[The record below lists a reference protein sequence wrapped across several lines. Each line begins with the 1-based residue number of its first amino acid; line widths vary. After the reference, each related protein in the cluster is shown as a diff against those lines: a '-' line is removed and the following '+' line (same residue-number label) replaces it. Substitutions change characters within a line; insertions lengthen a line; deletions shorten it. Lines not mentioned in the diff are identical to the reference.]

1 MAVKMTRGYR
11 LFSMINGCF
20 LLLVAIACVLPMVH
34 ILALSF
40 SSASAV
46 TAGKVTFWP
55 VDWTTA
61 AYQNVFGKKEYL
73 VAFWV
78 SIKRVAIG
86 VSINMLL
93 TILIAYPLSKENSQF
108 PGRTIYAWYFVF
120 TMLFSGGLIPW
131 YMTIR
136 DTGLLDTIWAL
147 VIPSAVPIFNV
158 IVLLNFFRGLPK
170 ELEESAKLDG
180 AGPFTVLWRI
190 FVPLSMPALAT
201 LLLFAVVGH
210 WNSWFDGLI
219 LSNHTENYPLQSFL
233 QTIIIKL
240 DPAYLS
246 PREAELNALMN
257 NRTSRAAQI
266 FIAALPI
273 LIIYPFLQR
282 FFIKGIVLGS
292 VKE

>member
-1 MAVKMTRGYR
+1 MAVKVSKSYR
-11 LFSMINGCF
+11 LFTIMNNF
-20 LLLVAIACVLPMVH
+20 LLLLLAITCVLPMLH

-46 TAGKVTFWP
+46 TAGEVTFWP

-61 AYQNVFGKKEYL
+61 AYENVFGKKEYL

-86 VSINMLL
+86 VTINMLL

-131 YMTIR
+131 YMIIK

-158 IVLLNFFRGLPK
+158 IILLNFFRGLPK

-180 AGPFTVLWRI
+180 AGYFTVLWRI

-219 LSNHTENYPLQSFL
+219 LSNRTEH
-233 QTIIIKL
+233 
-240 DPAYLS
+240 
-246 PREAELNALMN
+246 
-257 NRTSRAAQI
+257 
-266 FIAALPI
+266 
-273 LIIYPFLQR
+273 
-282 FFIKGIVLGS
+282 
-292 VKE
+292 

>member
-1 MAVKMTRGYR
+1 MFTI
-11 LFSMINGCF
+11 INNG
-20 LLLVAIACVLPMVH
+20 LLLLLAITCVLPMLH

-46 TAGKVTFWP
+46 TAGEVTFWP

-61 AYQNVFGKKEYL
+61 AYENVFGKKEYL

-86 VSINMLL
+86 VTINMLL

-131 YMTIR
+131 YMIIK

-158 IVLLNFFRGLPK
+158 IILLNFFRGLPK

-180 AGPFTVLWRI
+180 AGYFTVLWRI

-219 LSNHTENYPLQSFL
+219 LSNRTEHYPLQSFL

-240 DPAYLS
+240 DPAYLT
-246 PREAELNALMN
+246 PKQAELNALMN

-266 FIAALPI
+266 FVAAFPI

>member
-1 MAVKMTRGYR
+1 MAVKVSKSYR
-11 LFSMINGCF
+11 LFTIINNG
-20 LLLVAIACVLPMVH
+20 LLLLLAITCVLPMLH

-46 TAGKVTFWP
+46 TAGEVTFWP

-61 AYQNVFGKKEYL
+61 AYENVFGKKEYL

-86 VSINMLL
+86 VTINMLL

-131 YMTIR
+131 YMIIK

-158 IVLLNFFRGLPK
+158 IILLNFFRGLPK

-180 AGPFTVLWRI
+180 AGYFTVLWRI

-219 LSNHTENYPLQSFL
+219 LSNRTEHYPLQSFL

-240 DPAYLS
+240 DPAYLT
-246 PREAELNALMN
+246 PKQAELNALMN

-266 FIAALPI
+266 FVAAFPI

>member
-1 MAVKMTRGYR
+1 MGVRMSRGYR
-11 LFSMINGCF
+11 LFSVMNHCF
-20 LLLVAIACVLPMVH
+20 LLLLTIACVLPLLH

-46 TAGKVTFWP
+46 TAGEVTFWP
-55 VDWTTA
+55 VDWTLA
-61 AYQNVFGKKEYL
+61 SYENVFGKKEYL

-78 SIKRVAIG
+78 SIKRVSIG
-86 VSINMLL
+86 VFLNMLL

-108 PGRTIYAWYFVF
+108 PGRTMYAWYFVF

-131 YMTIR
+131 YMVIK
-136 DTGLLDTIWAL
+136 DTGLIGSIWAL
-147 VIPSAVPIFNV
+147 IIPSAVPIFNV
-158 IVLLNFFRGLPK
+158 IILLNFFRGLPK

-180 AGPFTVLWRI
+180 AGYFRVLWRI

-219 LSNHTENYPLQSFL
+219 LSTRTEQYPLQSFL

-246 PREAELNALMN
+246 SRDAELFALMN
-257 NRTSRAAQI
+257 DRTSRAAQI
-266 FIAALPI
+266 FVAAFPI
-273 LIIYPFLQR
+273 LIVYPFLQR

>member
-1 MAVKMTRGYR
+1 M
-11 LFSMINGCF
+11 NNF
-20 LLLVAIACVLPMVH
+20 LLLLLAITCVLPMLH

-46 TAGKVTFWP
+46 TAGEVTFWP

-61 AYQNVFGKKEYL
+61 AYENVFGKKEYL

-86 VSINMLL
+86 VTINMLL

-131 YMTIR
+131 YMIIK

-158 IVLLNFFRGLPK
+158 IILLNFFRGLPK

-180 AGPFTVLWRI
+180 AGYFTVLWRI

-219 LSNHTENYPLQSFL
+219 LSNRTEHYPLQSFL

-240 DPAYLS
+240 DPAYLT
-246 PREAELNALMN
+246 PKQAELNALMN

-266 FIAALPI
+266 FVAAFPI

>member
-1 MAVKMTRGYR
+1 MATKMTSGYR
-11 LFSMINGCF
+11 LFSIINGCF
-20 LLLVAIACVLPMVH
+20 LLLLSITCVLPLLH
-34 ILALSF
+34 ILAISF

-46 TAGKVTFWP
+46 TAGEVTFWP

-61 AYQNVFGKKEYL
+61 AYENVFGKKEYL

-78 SIKRVAIG
+78 SIKRVVLGA
-86 VSINMLL
+86 SINMLL

-120 TMLFSGGLIPW
+120 TMLFGGGLIPW
-131 YMTIR
+131 YMIIK
-136 DTGLLDTIWAL
+136 DTGLMDTIWAL
-147 VIPSAVPIFNV
+147 VIPSAVPVFNV

-180 AGPFTVLWRI
+180 AGYFGVLWRI
-190 FVPLSMPALAT
+190 FVPLSMPSLAT
-201 LLLFAVVGH
+201 LLLFAVVAH

-219 LSNHTENYPLQSFL
+219 LSNRTEHYPLQSFL

-240 DPAYLS
+240 DPAYLT
-246 PREAELNALMN
+246 PRDAELHALVN
-257 NRTSRAAQI
+257 DRTSRAAQI
-266 FIAALPI
+266 FVAAFPI
-273 LIIYPFLQR
+273 LIVYPFLQR

>member
-1 MAVKMTRGYR
+1 VAVKVSKSYR
-11 LFSMINGCF
+11 LFTIINNG
-20 LLLVAIACVLPMVH
+20 LLLLLAITCVLPMLH

-46 TAGKVTFWP
+46 TAGEVTFWP

-61 AYQNVFGKKEYL
+61 AYENVFGKKEYL

-86 VSINMLL
+86 VTINMLL

-131 YMTIR
+131 YMIIK

-158 IVLLNFFRGLPK
+158 IILLNFFRGLPK

-180 AGPFTVLWRI
+180 AGYFTVLWRI

-219 LSNHTENYPLQSFL
+219 LSNRTEHYPLQSFL

-240 DPAYLS
+240 DPAYLT
-246 PREAELNALMN
+246 PKQAELNALMN

-266 FIAALPI
+266 FVAAFPI